1 MKFTYKLLSLGLAI
15 ACLSG
20 CNAANTEI
28 ASSSA
33 ATATVDPATDST
45 EVPAS
50 NNVFTS
56 AGDGLYVTTDS
67 GIYELQTVFP
77 DSANIFYTDANT
89 KERIFLC
96 ANPNCTHADESCPS
110 YIATPSAMFPPM
122 LLRVGDQLLVVFTET
137 TDSSNPHGML
147 MNMDGS
153 NRRTVF
159 ELASNQYMQGGFCT
173 SGNDLY
179 FDLYEIDDSGNVT
192 YQLWY
197 VSFENG
203 TSEKVMD
210 LGSDSDHY
218 SLCDGVNN
226 ELCFN
231 HLSSDGISYCMY
243 DPQSKTMSDPFF
255 VDSSS
260 SGNSMIQ
267 DGYLF
272 VLDEQANSVQ
282 RIRLSDKEQ
291 ASASFTVKEG
301 FGTPSMRYLF
311 DGNLMITEAQTL
323 AADIPTDGSYDMCSY
338 ILDFD
343 TRNCTE
349 FTLQTPYNN
358 RLYGLL
364 GPNGAGKST
373 LIHIITGTLAPDS
386 GEVLWCGK
394 PASGIAFRRILGYMP
409 QQQGLYDSYTGR
421 RFLAYM
427 AALKEIPRKTVASEV
442 ARVAAAVN
450 LTAELDKRLSAY
462 SGGMKQR
469 LLLASALL
477 GDPKLLILD
486 EPTAGLD
493 PKERVRLRELLADM
507 AKDRIILVA
516 THVVSDVETV
526 ATKVILLRAGKIVD
540 AAPVPELI
548 ARYAPD
554 QGLEDVYLN
563 VFGER
568 DGK

>member
-272 VLDEQANSVQ
+272 VLDE
-282 RIRLSDKEQ
+282 
-291 ASASFTVKEG
+291 
-301 FGTPSMRYLF
+301 
-311 DGNLMITEAQTL
+311 
-323 AADIPTDGSYDMCSY
+323 
-338 ILDFD
+338 
-343 TRNCTE
+343 
-349 FTLQTPYNN
+349 
-358 RLYGLL
+358 
-364 GPNGAGKST
+364 
-373 LIHIITGTLAPDS
+373 
-386 GEVLWCGK
+386 
-394 PASGIAFRRILGYMP
+394 
-409 QQQGLYDSYTGR
+409 
-421 RFLAYM
+421 
-427 AALKEIPRKTVASEV
+427 
-442 ARVAAAVN
+442 
-450 LTAELDKRLSAY
+450 
-462 SGGMKQR
+462 
-469 LLLASALL
+469 
-477 GDPKLLILD
+477 
-486 EPTAGLD
+486 
-493 PKERVRLRELLADM
+493 
-507 AKDRIILVA
+507 
-516 THVVSDVETV
+516 
-526 ATKVILLRAGKIVD
+526 
-540 AAPVPELI
+540 
-548 ARYAPD
+548 
-554 QGLEDVYLN
+554 
-563 VFGER
+563 
-568 DGK
+568 

>member
-179 FDLYEIDDSGNVT
+179 FDLDEIDDSGNVT

-282 RIRLSDKEQ
+282 RIRLSDKE
-291 ASASFTVKEG
+291 AH
-301 FGTPSMRYLF
+301 
-311 DGNLMITEAQTL
+311 TL

-358 RLYGLL
+358 RPVY
-364 GPNGAGKST
+364 
-373 LIHIITGTLAPDS
+373 
-386 GEVLWCGK
+386 VLTT
-394 PASGIAFRRILGYMP
+394 I
-409 QQQGLYDSYTGR
+409 
-421 RFLAYM
+421 
-427 AALKEIPRKTVASEV
+427 
-442 ARVAAAVN
+442 
-450 LTAELDKRLSAY
+450 
-462 SGGMKQR
+462 
-469 LLLASALL
+469 
-477 GDPKLLILD
+477 GD
-486 EPTAGLD
+486 ACY
-493 PKERVRLRELLADM
+493 
-507 AKDRIILVA
+507 VA
-516 THVVSDVETV
+516 TDYKTYTPTSVSEDGTV
-526 ATKVILLRAGKIVD
+526 SNFDYVANIYAFITKQDYINSNQNGYLMVKD
-540 AAPVPELI
+540 AFE
-548 ARYAPD
+548 
-554 QGLEDVYLN
+554 
-563 VFGER
+563 
-568 DGK
+568 

>member
-1 MKFTYKLLSLGLAI
+1 MITPFRPGYLWTKCPEVRVILTQGLR
-15 ACLSG
+15 
-20 CNAANTEI
+20 
-28 ASSSA
+28 
-33 ATATVDPATDST
+33 DPSHDILRAGQ
-45 EVPAS
+45 
-50 NNVFTS
+50 
-56 AGDGLYVTTDS
+56 GDGVAQGPVPLGRADLPAVGPVLRPPLRQAHEPLTFQLRGKT
-67 GIYELQTVFP
+67 
-77 DSANIFYTDANT
+77 NT
-89 KERIFLC
+89 AARRI
-96 ANPNCTHADESCPS
+96 
-110 YIATPSAMFPPM
+110 
-122 LLRVGDQLLVVFTET
+122 VLV
-137 TDSSNPHGML
+137 PK
-147 MNMDGS
+147 
-153 NRRTVF
+153 
-159 ELASNQYMQGGFCT
+159 LASNQYMQGGFCT

-301 FGTPSMRYLF
+301 FGAPSMRYLF

-358 RLYGLL
+358 RPVY
-364 GPNGAGKST
+364 
-373 LIHIITGTLAPDS
+373 
-386 GEVLWCGK
+386 VLTT
-394 PASGIAFRRILGYMP
+394 I
-409 QQQGLYDSYTGR
+409 
-421 RFLAYM
+421 
-427 AALKEIPRKTVASEV
+427 
-442 ARVAAAVN
+442 
-450 LTAELDKRLSAY
+450 
-462 SGGMKQR
+462 
-469 LLLASALL
+469 
-477 GDPKLLILD
+477 GD
-486 EPTAGLD
+486 TCY
-493 PKERVRLRELLADM
+493 
-507 AKDRIILVA
+507 VA
-516 THVVSDVETV
+516 TDYKTYTPTSVSEDGTV
-526 ATKVILLRAGKIVD
+526 SNFDYVANIYAFITKQDYINSNQNGYLMVKD
-540 AAPVPELI
+540 AFE
-548 ARYAPD
+548 
-554 QGLEDVYLN
+554 
-563 VFGER
+563 
-568 DGK
+568 

>member
-96 ANPNCTHADESCPS
+96 ANPNCTHADESCPQLHS
-110 YIATPSAMFPPM
+110 YTFSDVSAHAFACW
-122 LLRVGDQLLVVFTET
+122 RSAFGRFTET

-282 RIRLSDKEQ
+282 RTRLSDKEQ

-301 FGTPSMRYLF
+301 FGAPSMRYLF

-358 RLYGLL
+358 RPVY
-364 GPNGAGKST
+364 
-373 LIHIITGTLAPDS
+373 
-386 GEVLWCGK
+386 VLTT
-394 PASGIAFRRILGYMP
+394 I
-409 QQQGLYDSYTGR
+409 
-421 RFLAYM
+421 
-427 AALKEIPRKTVASEV
+427 
-442 ARVAAAVN
+442 
-450 LTAELDKRLSAY
+450 
-462 SGGMKQR
+462 
-469 LLLASALL
+469 
-477 GDPKLLILD
+477 GD
-486 EPTAGLD
+486 ACY
-493 PKERVRLRELLADM
+493 
-507 AKDRIILVA
+507 VA
-516 THVVSDVETV
+516 TDYKTYTPTSVSEDGTV
-526 ATKVILLRAGKIVD
+526 SNFDYVANIYAFITKQDYINSNQNGYLMVKD
-540 AAPVPELI
+540 AFE
-548 ARYAPD
+548 
-554 QGLEDVYLN
+554 
-563 VFGER
+563 
-568 DGK
+568 